1 MKNVEV
7 IGNVFEV
14 DPGFAGLQHINIS
27 DLSGSEDASIIVNN
41 NTFTNGPAGVTITSW
56 KVGETPWSED
66 LFTGT
71 IEITGNTFN
80 NVGLT
85 SIENPLRNNVPI
97 FISPEYVNDDATQGR
112 VQDHGQFD
120 ADITVEDN
128 TYNGELRENV
138 IVNLTVHISTEAELK
153 AAIKNQTDGQTWYI
167 AAGDYDVTEQHSISS
182 YGTKSSRFVIT
193 ADNLTING
201 VGNPTIK
208 ASADGLMQGGLPDVW
223 ETNQG
228 STIQVYGN
236 NVTIDGLTVRGIDC
250 TEAYEGKPSGN
261 KAVTI
266 SGADNFT
273 FKNSTILPAENENG
287 GSLLFD
293 SDMSSKTALV
303 ENTKILGALI
313 TRYMNHDDVTDI
325 TLRNV
330 EIDPTQYENYSAA
343 FSTTNDKTQKSFK
356 DVATVDGELK
366 LHIYDSEANMQDIFN
381 AIPDGSTVILHG
393 DIKGP
398 VVNGDPYYTNAL
410 KIGST
415 ITLTCEDDATLSG
428 IVELNASMTLD
439 HVNYYY
445 KGHNTTYGN
454 IWIGSDD
461 VVIKNSVLF
470 AEYDMNHSVA
480 PNSDRDRSGEFGF
493 IRPVNYN
500 LLLLNN
506 TIQTNAMGIFGGGLP
521 GGIIK
526 GNTFKNL
533 DGYTSRTVW
542 LNWADMN
549 NLTIEGNTIY
559 NRHMVLGG
567 NATITGN
574 KFLEL
579 GANGTSG
586 HAFYFWSAFT
596 GSISGNEYS
605 QVDPTQPLATGQNGV
620 IIPDID

>member
-1 MKNVEV
+1 
-7 IGNVFEV
+7 
-14 DPGFAGLQHINIS
+14 
-27 DLSGSEDASIIVNN
+27 
-41 NTFTNGPAGVTITSW
+41 
-56 KVGETPWSED
+56 
-66 LFTGT
+66 
-71 IEITGNTFN
+71 
-80 NVGLT
+80 
-85 SIENPLRNNVPI
+85 
-97 FISPEYVNDDATQGR
+97 
-112 VQDHGQFD
+112 
-120 ADITVEDN
+120 
-128 TYNGELRENV
+128 
-138 IVNLTVHISTEAELK
+138 
-153 AAIKNQTDGQTWYI
+153 
-167 AAGDYDVTEQHSISS
+167 
-182 YGTKSSRFVIT
+182 
-193 ADNLTING
+193 
-201 VGNPTIK
+201 
-208 ASADGLMQGGLPDVW
+208 
-223 ETNQG
+223 
-228 STIQVYGN
+228 
-236 NVTIDGLTVRGIDC
+236 
-250 TEAYEGKPSGN
+250 
-261 KAVTI
+261 
-266 SGADNFT
+266 
-273 FKNSTILPAENENG
+273 
-287 GSLLFD
+287 
-293 SDMSSKTALV
+293 MSSKTALV
-303 ENTKILGALI
+303 ENTKIMGALI
-313 TRYMNHDDVTDI
+313 TRYMNHDDITDI

-330 EIDPTQYENYSAA
+330 EIDPTQYKNYSAA
-343 FSTTNDKTQKSFK
+343 FSTTNNETQMSFK
-356 DVATVDGELK
+356 DVVTVDGELK
-366 LHIYDSEANMQDIFN
+366 LHVYDSENSNIQDIFD

-393 DIKGP
+393 NIQGP

-410 KIGST
+410 KIISK

-428 IVELNASMTLD
+428 IVELNAPMTLD

-445 KGHNTTYGN
+445 KGDNTTYGN

-470 AEYDMNHSVA
+470 AEYDMKHSVA

-493 IRPVNYN
+493 IRPVKYN
-500 LLLLNN
+500 LQLLNN

-620 IIPDID
+620 TIPDID

>member
-1 MKNVEV
+1 
-7 IGNVFEV
+7 
-14 DPGFAGLQHINIS
+14 
-27 DLSGSEDASIIVNN
+27 
-41 NTFTNGPAGVTITSW
+41 
-56 KVGETPWSED
+56 
-66 LFTGT
+66 
-71 IEITGNTFN
+71 
-80 NVGLT
+80 
-85 SIENPLRNNVPI
+85 
-97 FISPEYVNDDATQGR
+97 
-112 VQDHGQFD
+112 
-120 ADITVEDN
+120 
-128 TYNGELRENV
+128 
-138 IVNLTVHISTEAELK
+138 
-153 AAIKNQTDGQTWYI
+153 
-167 AAGDYDVTEQHSISS
+167 
-182 YGTKSSRFVIT
+182 
-193 ADNLTING
+193 
-201 VGNPTIK
+201 
-208 ASADGLMQGGLPDVW
+208 
-223 ETNQG
+223 
-228 STIQVYGN
+228 
-236 NVTIDGLTVRGIDC
+236 
-250 TEAYEGKPSGN
+250 
-261 KAVTI
+261 
-266 SGADNFT
+266 
-273 FKNSTILPAENENG
+273 
-287 GSLLFD
+287 
-293 SDMSSKTALV
+293 
-303 ENTKILGALI
+303 
-313 TRYMNHDDVTDI
+313 
-325 TLRNV
+325 
-330 EIDPTQYENYSAA
+330 
-343 FSTTNDKTQKSFK
+343 
-356 DVATVDGELK
+356 
-366 LHIYDSEANMQDIFN
+366 
-381 AIPDGSTVILHG
+381 
-393 DIKGP
+393 
-398 VVNGDPYYTNAL
+398 
-410 KIGST
+410 
-415 ITLTCEDDATLSG
+415 
-428 IVELNASMTLD
+428 MTLD

>member
-128 TYNGELRENV
+128 TYN
-138 IVNLTVHISTEAELK
+138 
-153 AAIKNQTDGQTWYI
+153 
-167 AAGDYDVTEQHSISS
+167 
-182 YGTKSSRFVIT
+182 
-193 ADNLTING
+193 
-201 VGNPTIK
+201 
-208 ASADGLMQGGLPDVW
+208 
-223 ETNQG
+223 
-228 STIQVYGN
+228 
-236 NVTIDGLTVRGIDC
+236 
-250 TEAYEGKPSGN
+250 
-261 KAVTI
+261 
-266 SGADNFT
+266 
-273 FKNSTILPAENENG
+273 
-287 GSLLFD
+287 
-293 SDMSSKTALV
+293 
-303 ENTKILGALI
+303 
-313 TRYMNHDDVTDI
+313 
-325 TLRNV
+325 
-330 EIDPTQYENYSAA
+330 
-343 FSTTNDKTQKSFK
+343 
-356 DVATVDGELK
+356 GELK

-526 GNTFKNL
+526 GNTFKSL